1 MFLTIRR
8 QREWLGLGASLE
20 EQRPLLSQNLQFL
33 LRSSLVSVVIPFFLS
48 EAWLEV
54 VDDFDFD
61 FVALLYNETQSNV
74 NRDSIS
80 VEWGGS

>member
-1 MFLTIRR
+1 
-8 QREWLGLGASLE
+8 LGASLE